1 MKNFYRV
8 ALAITLG
15 AAAVLG
21 DWFYAGQ
28 WGSNG
33 AGNGE
38 FNWPFGVAVAPGGDV
53 YVADSG
59 NNRIQYFTATGSY
72 LGQWGS
78 SGSGNGQFNFPRGLC
93 LNVGGSCVYVA
104 DSSND
109 RVQYFDWV
117 NTTVA
122 PVSLGRIKALFK

>member
-59 NNRIQYFTATGSY
+59 NNRIQYFTDAGSY
-72 LGQWGS
+72 LGRWGS
-78 SGSGNGQFNFPRGLC
+78 VGSGNGQLIDPRGLC
-93 LNVGGSCVYVA
+93 FNVPGSRVYVV
-104 DSSND
+104 D
-109 RVQYFDWV
+109 RGNNRIQYFNRNEPSV
-117 NTTVA
+117 E
-122 PVSLGRIKALFK
+122 PSSLGRVKTLFK